1 MSTKTKGAPG
11 PGRAP
16 SLVRYVEFVRVSTKS
31 QADKDTPEMQIQALE
46 RLQQQRGGTLVE
58 RIMEKHISGTL
69 PQSLRPDLQR
79 LAVLSDAKAFDELRV
94 YAIDRL
100 TRSPSPEERMA
111 VLSTVST
118 AGAVIVD
125 VNGHVMDPLDD
136 SGFGEL
142 DFFVQTWM
150 ASREAKRIKDRTQGG
165 MKRVAQLG
173 QPINGGR
180 PPFGYSYDKATRT
193 WSLHPEHADWVRRIF
208 EECAAGA
215 TCTSIAT
222 LLRANKVPSSR
233 NGTWHYTSIARL
245 IKKRSYIGEYSQ
257 SIGRVKYPFPI
268 PAIVSESL
276 FRRANEALA
285 ARSSRPRVA
294 ARIEALCRGRLL
306 CGRCGQRMQ
315 VRRST
320 RAGRS
325 YAYYQCGSKHPHTK
339 ARACKGP
346 NHPVEA
352 LDAVVW
358 AAIKQ
363 KLNDPGLLAEAAKP
377 DSGPGKPWEDQL
389 AEAKQKLHR
398 LKADEKR
405 VVRLLLDGL
414 AEQACREQLA
424 DLAVQK
430 ASWEKE
436 AEKANR
442 GIALREALRL
452 DLTNLLDRINTVR
465 AGLDSAA
472 FETQRELLVH
482 VVPELPDFGITV
494 HDDGRVDIVGALDL
508 PDSGDGPGGP
518 NGQGSGSAIST
529 KATRQVTA
537 GR

>member
-1 MSTKTKGAPG
+1 MN
-11 PGRAP
+11 P
-16 SLVRYVEFVRVSTKS
+16 SKSKSSKPATVRYVEFVRVSTKG

-69 PQSLRPDLQR
+69 PQSQRPDLQR
-79 LAVLSDAKAFDELRV
+79 LAVLAGARAFDELRI

-111 VLSTVST
+111 VLSMVST

-125 VNGHVMDPLDD
+125 VNGHVMDRQDD

-142 DFFVQTWM
+142 EYFFQSWM

-165 MKRVAQLG
+165 MKRVAHLG

-215 TCTSIAT
+215 TCDSIAN
-222 LLRANKVPSSR
+222 LLRANGVPSSR

-245 IKKRSYIGEYSQ
+245 IKKRAYIGEYSQ
-257 SIGRVKYPFPI
+257 NIGGLEYPFPV
-268 PAIVSESL
+268 PAIVDESL

-285 ARSSRPRVA
+285 ARSNRPKVVA
-294 ARIEALCRGRLL
+294 NVEALCRGRLL

-320 RAGRS
+320 RGGKS
-325 YAYYQCGSKHPHTK
+325 YTYYQCGSKHPHTK
-339 ARACKGP
+339 APNCKGQ
-346 NHPVEA
+346 NHPVAA

-358 AAIKQ
+358 VAIKQ
-363 KLNDPGLLAEAAKP
+363 KLNDPKLLRDAAKP
-377 DSGPGKPWEDQL
+377 QSGPGKPWEDQL
-389 AEAKQKLHR
+389 AEAKYKLKK
-398 LKADEKR
+398 LKMDEKG
-405 VVRLLLDGL
+405 VLRLLMDGL

-424 DLAVQK
+424 DLAVQR
-430 ASWEKE
+430 ASWEKQVE
-436 AEKANR
+436 QANQ

-452 DLTNLLDRINTVR
+452 DLTNLLDRINTIQ
-465 AGLDSAA
+465 AGLEDAD
-472 FETQRELLVH
+472 FETQRELVVR
-482 VVPELPDFGITV
+482 VVPELPGFGITV
-494 HDDGRVDIVGALDL
+494 HDDGRMDIVGALGL
-508 PDSGDGPGGP
+508 PDSDGDDGPWGQ
-518 NGQGSGSAIST
+518 NGHDSGSSSSPKTMHSA
-529 KATRQVTA
+529 TA